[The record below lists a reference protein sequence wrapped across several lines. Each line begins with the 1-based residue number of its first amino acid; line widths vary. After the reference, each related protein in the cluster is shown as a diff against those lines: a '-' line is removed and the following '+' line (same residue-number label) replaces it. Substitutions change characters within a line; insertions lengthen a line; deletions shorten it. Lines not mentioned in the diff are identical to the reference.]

1 MLRYEI
7 FRYLF
12 YFHFHCLFILFLF
25 SIIISLRRQSVCNN
39 MNLHCVIFH
48 YQEDKIASLIWGIE
62 SLWCTDIAATVVYTF
77 ESARDWKFIFFF
89 IETENSFWLKYKI
102 LLLVSKRMSDF
113 IKRITH
119 TAWMMLDVQICY
131 HDILTRLWPIL
142 LYFYYLHFQHIDIS
156 VIHLFFVL
164 M

>member
-1 MLRYEI
+1 MNLFIVKI
-7 FRYLF
+7 FRDLLF
-12 YFHFHCLFILFLF
+12 YFHCLFILFLY
-25 SIIISLRRQSVCNN
+25 SIIISLRRQSLCNN

-62 SLWCTDIAATVVYTF
+62 SLWCTDTAATVVYTF
-77 ESARDWKFIFFF
+77 WKCKGLKIYFFF
-89 IETENSFWLKYKI
+89 IEIENSFRLKYKI
-102 LLLVSKRMSDF
+102 LLLVSKRTSDF

-142 LYFYYLHFQHIDIS
+142 MYFYYLYFQHIDIS
-156 VIHLFFVL
+156 VIHLFWL
-164 M
+164 S